1 MKKSW
6 KDGEKMKKNQDPEIE
21 EKLEK
26 GKEKGKEKEK
36 KSEKES
42 EKKKEADDYSFM
54 QEQIKK
60 RPVNKR
66 KLLKRTFTTG
76 AMAIMFGVV
85 ASLAFILLE
94 PVFTKLLTPKDKEQT
109 AEISLPDTTLPEE
122 QNEVLPGDMVQ
133 EQEDLEHKDPD
144 PTVPVTSS
152 ITKAE
157 FDIEDYQK
165 MFGKLSK
172 LAGEVSKSMVV
183 VTGSSSDVD
192 WFRNVYE
199 NKSSVSGL
207 LIADNGKDLFL
218 ITNYSFLSSA
228 TEIDVIFATG
238 EECNGTMVSYDKA
251 TNIAVISVPLSS
263 ISQETKDN
271 TPYAT
276 LGNSNGGL
284 REGDVV
290 IAVGDPMGYSS
301 SVGYGIV
308 TSKGSPIYTPDWNY
322 KLVTT
327 DIYGSRN
334 AEGFLINTKGQ
345 VIGVLNQKYNNSDLS
360 NQISAIGISEL
371 RSLIEDLSNQKQRP
385 YLGLTTADIT
395 QAAVENGV
403 PVGIFVRKVEMNS
416 PAMEVGIAAG
426 DIITRIG
433 YNTITTN
440 AEFEE
445 KLKEYA
451 PSDEVKLTI
460 MRQTG
465 DSYKEVSVT
474 VTLGTKTE

>member
-1 MKKSW
+1 M
-6 KDGEKMKKNQDPEIE
+6 
-21 EKLEK
+21 
-26 GKEKGKEKEK
+26 
-36 KSEKES
+36 
-42 EKKKEADDYSFM
+42 
-54 QEQIKK
+54 
-60 RPVNKR
+60 
-66 KLLKRTFTTG
+66 
-76 AMAIMFGVV
+76 
-85 ASLAFILLE
+85 
-94 PVFTKLLTPKDKEQT
+94 
-109 AEISLPDTTLPEE
+109 
-122 QNEVLPGDMVQ
+122 
-133 EQEDLEHKDPD
+133 
-144 PTVPVTSS
+144 
-152 ITKAE
+152 
-157 FDIEDYQK
+157 
-165 MFGKLSK
+165 
-172 LAGEVSKSMVV
+172 
-183 VTGSSSDVD
+183 
-192 WFRNVYE
+192 
-199 NKSSVSGL
+199 
-207 LIADNGKDLFL
+207 
-218 ITNYSFLSSA
+218 
-228 TEIDVIFATG
+228 
-238 EECNGTMVSYDKA
+238 
-251 TNIAVISVPLSS
+251 
-263 ISQETKDN
+263 
-271 TPYAT
+271 
-276 LGNSNGGL
+276 
-284 REGDVV
+284 
-290 IAVGDPMGYSS
+290 
-301 SVGYGIV
+301 
-308 TSKGSPIYTPDWNY
+308 
-322 KLVTT
+322 TT

-403 PVGIFVRKVEMNS
+403 PVGICVRKVEMTS